1 MEPILVLKGVTK
13 RFGGLVAVNNV
24 SFDVKKGEIL
34 GLIGPNGAGKTTIFN
49 LITGFYKPDA
59 GKIFFMGEDI
69 TGKSPYVISKKGIG
83 RTFQIV
89 KPLLGLT
96 AMENVMTAALLKAK
110 DFDEAA
116 QKSLELLEFTGLY
129 PKRFVKAA
137 SLNLVER
144 KRLELSRALAIDP
157 DLLLLDEVVAG
168 LNPREIDEVL
178 DLLREINARGKTL
191 LIVEHVMRAIMNISQ
206 RIIVLHHG
214 SKLAEGTPKEVA
226 NDRRV
231 IEAYLGGREEV

>member
-1 MEPILVLKGVTK
+1 MNPILVLEGVTK

-24 SFDVKKGEIL
+24 SFYVNEGEIL

-59 GKIFFMGEDI
+59 GRIFFKGEDI
-69 TGKSPYVISKKGIG
+69 TGKPPYVVSKMGIG

-96 AMENVMTAALLKAK
+96 VMENVIIAALLKAR
-110 DFDEAA
+110 DFADAS
-116 QKSLELLEFTGLY
+116 QKSLEMLEFTGLY
-129 PKRFVKAA
+129 DKRFLKAS

-144 KRLELSRALAIDP
+144 KRLELSRALALDP

-178 DLLREINARGKTL
+178 DLLKEINQEGKTL
-191 LIVEHVMRAIMNISQ
+191 LIIEHVMRAIMSISN
-206 RIIVLHHG
+206 RIVVLHHG
-214 SKLAEGTPKEVA
+214 SKLAEGKPEEVA

-231 IEAYLGGREEV
+231 IEAYLGEEV